1 MNSKKTNLKSI
12 EKISVQFPNTAS
24 ISKDIFF
31 LVSKFLVKMIFQ
43 LTFGVRYTKFRNSED
58 DKITC

>member
-12 EKISVQFPNTAS
+12 EKISVQVPNTAS

-43 LTFGVRYTKFRNSED
+43 LTFGV
-58 DKITC
+58 IHQI